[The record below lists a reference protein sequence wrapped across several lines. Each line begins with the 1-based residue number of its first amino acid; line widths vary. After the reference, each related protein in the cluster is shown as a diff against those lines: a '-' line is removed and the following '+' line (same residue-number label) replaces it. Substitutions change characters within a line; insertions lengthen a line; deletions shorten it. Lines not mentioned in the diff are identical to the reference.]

1 VRRSGSARRDVR
13 LVWNCHVEVVADRP
27 SLRFAPG
34 FGGASARLK
43 DHVVKGQVR
52 DWPVERRRYRVRPVM
67 LWGMLRGLAR
77 GERTNHAAAD
87 ARAPRPAASP
97 FRHEAATSLAARVID
112 GAAMPA
118 RPLRAQQ
125 GGAAPRRDPL
135 IVVEGVEKAFGSVVA
150 LAGVDLVVERGTVL
164 GLLGRNGAGK
174 STLVRVLSTLL
185 LPDAG
190 RAWIAGVDVVRD
202 AQRVRARIGLAGQ
215 AAAVDPTLTGR
226 ENLELVGR
234 LYGLRRREARARAH
248 EVLERLSLTAA
259 ADRRVFT
266 YSGGMRRRLDLGASL
281 VGKPLVLIMD
291 EPTTGLD
298 PRTRLELWK
307 FVDDLV
313 REGTTVL
320 LTTQYLEE
328 ADRLADRIAVIDRGS
343 VVATGTATELKQR
356 VGGDVLELRARTA
369 VDVERLR
376 RLLAGL
382 GSAEPVAD
390 TRWQR
395 ITLPTNRPIET
406 LLAAARLIR
415 QAGIA
420 VDDLGLRRPSL
431 DDVFLSLTG
440 SQEAVADGV
449 SAGGQMNEPL
459 AQPSEAHR

>member
-1 VRRSGSARRDVR
+1 
-13 LVWNCHVEVVADRP
+13 
-27 SLRFAPG
+27 
-34 FGGASARLK
+34 
-43 DHVVKGQVR
+43 
-52 DWPVERRRYRVRPVM
+52 M
-67 LWGMLRGLAR
+67 
-77 GERTNHAAAD
+77 
-87 ARAPRPAASP
+87 
-97 FRHEAATSLAARVID
+97 
-112 GAAMPA
+112 
-118 RPLRAQQ
+118 
-125 GGAAPRRDPL
+125 
-135 IVVEGVEKAFGSVVA
+135 VEGVTKAFGSLMA

-185 LPDAG
+185 VPDAG
-190 RAWIAGVDVVRD
+190 RASIAGVDVVRD

-234 LYGLRRREARARAH
+234 LYGLRRREARARAN
-248 EVLERLSLTAA
+248 EVLERLTLTAA
-259 ADRRVFT
+259 ANRRVFT

-281 VGKPLVLIMD
+281 VGKPLVLILD

-328 ADRLADRIAVIDRGS
+328 ADRLADRIAVIERGR
-343 VVATGTATELKQR
+343 VIATGTAAELKQR

-382 GSAEPVAD
+382 GSGEPVAD
-390 TRWQR
+390 MRWQR
-395 ITLPTNRPIET
+395 ITLPTSRPIET
-406 LLAAARLIR
+406 LLAAARLIQ
-415 QAGIA
+415 QAGIT

-431 DDVFLSLTG
+431 DDVFLSLTSPNG
-440 SQEAVADGV
+440 PGASSGAPVGQPAAV
-449 SAGGQMNEPL
+449 SNEVP
-459 AQPSEAHR
+459 R